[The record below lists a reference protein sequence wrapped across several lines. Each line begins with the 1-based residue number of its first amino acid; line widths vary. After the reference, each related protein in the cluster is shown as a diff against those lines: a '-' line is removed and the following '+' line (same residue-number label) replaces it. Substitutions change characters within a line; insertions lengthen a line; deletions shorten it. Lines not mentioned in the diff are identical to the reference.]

1 MLEHGRA
8 VICQMLVETDDLPLD
23 PAEQCG
29 RPLLALDQRQV
40 AQVRAVMLRQVKRV
54 QHCLG
59 ASVSAPQC
67 MEVRPAVISGDY
79 DFAVDQERMCLKAS
93 SGFDNGRE
101 AVGPIVAVPR
111 EAADAQAIP
120 ARQQPIA
127 VVLDFVNPQR
137 AGRRFGTPSTAG
149 RV

>member
-29 RPLLALDQRQV
+29 RPLLALDQRH

-111 EAADAQAIP
+111 EAAHAQAIA
-120 ARQQPIA
+120 ARHQPVA

-137 AGRRFGTPSTAG
+137 AGG
-149 RV
+149 